1 MISSRIQA
9 VRHALRGL
17 RETLLNEPHGRI
29 EVVFAAS
36 VLGMGVWLEIEAWEW
51 VAVILASTVVI
62 AAECLNTS
70 LEHLADKVTRE
81 HDELVRKAKDAA
93 AAGVLV
99 SVVGAAATGCLIFLP
114 RLWALIDRPG

>member
-17 RETLLNEPHGRI
+17 HETLLNEPHGRI
-29 EVVFAAS
+29 EVVFAVAA
-36 VLGMGVWLEIEAWEW
+36 LGMGVWLEIEAWEW
-51 VAVILASTVVI
+51 IAVAFSITLVI

-70 LEHLADKVTRE
+70 LEHLADKVTSN
-81 HDELVRKAKDAA
+81 HVELIGKAKDAA

-114 RLWALIDRPG
+114 RLWALIDRQV